1 MKKICFLLC
10 MFSAMFAFNACSDDD
25 DDPKAVVPV
34 TEVVVP
40 AQVEAD
46 GNLIITGKGFSKDCK
61 ILLRNATQSVELPQ
75 NEPLNGSVSCK
86 VPATLAPGDYSVV
99 LVQGG
104 EWILGNVTI
113 LGSKRIDKITEVS
126 KKGKIKNYY
135 YTYDAQER
143 ISSIE
148 KKNEESPIE
157 RTDFKWE
164 ERKLTVSIFPYYS
177 DKNVYDDLA
186 SMAFEYTL
194 GDDGYVT
201 NSKMFVNY
209 DGQALELEESHSWT
223 VSEGYLKAYGTYTY
237 TYDGK
242 HIKTYTFTDEGY
254 SSVSNFA
261 YSGQVNKITA
271 DLTGEV
277 LFQNEIEYEEQYYAR
292 IAGICGVV
300 PDLLP
305 SSITDEAYPDEPKEI
320 TYKADEMGYISEF
333 TTNDGKTFKITY
345 K

>member
-75 NEPLNGSVSCK
+75 NELLTGSVSCK
-86 VPATLAPGDYSVV
+86 VPATLAPGEYSVV

-104 EWILGNVTI
+104 EWILGKVTI
-113 LGSKRIDKITEVS
+113 LESKRIDKITEVDEA
-126 KKGKIKNYY
+126 GDVQGEYI
-135 YTYDAQER
+135 YTYDAQGR

-148 KKNEESPIE
+148 DKGAETPLQRS
-157 RTDFKWE
+157 DFKWE
-164 ERKLTVSIFPYYS
+164 EGKLTVSVILYDF
-177 DKNVYDDLA
+177 DNNVYDNHPDVVL
-186 SMAFEYTL
+186 EYTL
-194 GDDGYVT
+194 DADGNVT
-201 NSKMFVNY
+201 DSEKFVY
-209 DGQALELEESHSWT
+209 DFSSEQLESDGTYSWK
-223 VSEGYLKAYGTYTY
+223 VSEGYLKEYNVYTY
-237 TYDGK
+237 DYDGK
-242 HIKTYTFTDEGY
+242 HIKTYTLVDPDEP
-254 SSVSNFA
+254 SVYNFA
-261 YSGQVNKITA
+261 YTGQANRGTA
-271 DLTGEV
+271 DLTGEI
-277 LFQNEIEYEEQYYAR
+277 LFRSHIEMEEQFYAR
-292 IAGICGVV
+292 TAGICGVV

-305 SSITDEAYPDEPKEI
+305 SSVSDGSATLEI
-320 TYKADEMGYISEF
+320 TYQSDGGYISKY
-333 TTNDGKTFKITY
+333 TTSDGMTFLITY